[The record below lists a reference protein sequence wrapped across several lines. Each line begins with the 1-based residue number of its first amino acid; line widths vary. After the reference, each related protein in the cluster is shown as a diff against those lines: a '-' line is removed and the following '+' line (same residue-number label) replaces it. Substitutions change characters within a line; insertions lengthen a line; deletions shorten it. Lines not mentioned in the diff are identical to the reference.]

1 MTKGEKWQ
9 RVLRYIEYLIQYG
22 NNLNGDGWSSVWE
35 DALWRERVKIA
46 PGTGTASSGVPVW
59 AKGKTQKSKSTFHPF
74 YIILILLYIS
84 YSLIQFSILKLSYIR
99 IEGGGN
105 HKICNVKNRYR

>member
-1 MTKGEKWQ
+1 M
-9 RVLRYIEYLIQYG
+9 
-22 NNLNGDGWSSVWE
+22 NGDGWSSVWE

-84 YSLIQFSILKLSYIR
+84 YSLIQFSILKLSYNEI
-99 IEGGGN
+99 N
-105 HKICNVKNRYR
+105 KN